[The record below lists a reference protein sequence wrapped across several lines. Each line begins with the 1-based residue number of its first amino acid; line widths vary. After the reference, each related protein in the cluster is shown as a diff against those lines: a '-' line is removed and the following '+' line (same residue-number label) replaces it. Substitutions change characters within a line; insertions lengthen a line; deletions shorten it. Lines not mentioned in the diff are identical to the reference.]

1 MKITTIEPFRC
12 KLGEG
17 PLWDVREQALYGTD
31 LLNRSIWRYDPA
43 TGERDEW
50 VFADQTGSFALREG
64 GGAIVAL
71 TSGLYLCDF
80 TSRTQHPIVDPCAW
94 DEQLQLNDGKV
105 DRAGRFVVGSVHQSG
120 AAATAG
126 FYSVGRDL
134 AVATLD
140 SGFVV
145 TNGPCWSP
153 AGDILY
159 VADTATGDIVAYD
172 YDTATGAASGRRLFA
187 NTAALGGGP
196 DGATV
201 DAAGF
206 LWSAICGGS
215 KVVRYAPDGAVA
227 LVIDM
232 PTPLI
237 SSVMFGG
244 PDLDRLFVTSIDG
257 AAAALDIEMAA
268 RNPVPHDE
276 YSGALFVI
284 DGLGVTG
291 IPEPRFAG

>member
-31 LLNRSIWRYDPA
+31 LLHRSIWRYDP
-43 TGERDEW
+43 
-50 VFADQTGSFALREG
+50 
-64 GGAIVAL
+64 
-71 TSGLYLCDF
+71 
-80 TSRTQHPIVDPCAW
+80 
-94 DEQLQLNDGKV
+94 
-105 DRAGRFVVGSVHQSG
+105 
-120 AAATAG
+120 
-126 FYSVGRDL
+126 
-134 AVATLD
+134 
-140 SGFVV
+140 
-145 TNGPCWSP
+145 
-153 AGDILY
+153 
-159 VADTATGDIVAYD
+159 
-172 YDTATGAASGRRLFA
+172 ATGAASGRRLFA

-276 YSGALFVI
+276 HSGAVFVI

-291 IPEPRFAG
+291 LPEPRFAG